1 MRGQFRII
9 AGMNGAYTVTDGQP
23 EDGRCESGLC
33 DRVADR
39 QKAACGR
46 LAGGAARGAG
56 GSCGSC
62 AQPVFDVHDLRRG
75 RQKQAP
81 VNFFALWAKKVPRLP
96 RNRRRSLPLPTPL
109 LRLTCNDFDGGPMLR
124 RCCWC
129 GQPPLWHSPLAIIC
143 DGHVPRP
150 DQSRRQA
157 AEKRK
162 TVNRNSRLHVYNGRS
177 MSCTRGF
184 PYRPTRS

>member
-109 LRLTCNDFDGGPMLR
+109 PGFAHGDFDGGPMLC
-124 RCCWC
+124 RCRWC
-129 GQPPLWHSPLAIIC
+129 GLPPLWHSPLATIC

>member
-1 MRGQFRII
+1 
-9 AGMNGAYTVTDGQP
+9 MNPGFATVLPT
-23 EDGRCESGLC
+23 GR
-33 DRVADR
+33 R
-39 QKAACGR
+39 R

-56 GSCGSC
+56 GSCGDFAVAVEPFLPTGQKSSQ
-62 AQPVFDVHDLRRG
+62 APVFAGHDEGRG
-75 RQKQAP
+75 RQKRAE
-81 VNFFALWAKKVPRLP
+81 RMS
-96 RNRRRSLPLPTPL
+96 RRSLPLPAPL